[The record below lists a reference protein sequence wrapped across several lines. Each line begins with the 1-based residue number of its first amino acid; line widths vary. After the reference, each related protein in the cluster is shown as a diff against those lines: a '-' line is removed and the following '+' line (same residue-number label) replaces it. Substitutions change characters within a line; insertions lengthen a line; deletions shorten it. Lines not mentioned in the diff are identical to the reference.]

1 QIEEELCRHDLEE
14 ADSLLELV
22 QDLVTQHLDDFP
34 DNGIDDKRLEI
45 RPPKWPKA
53 NITDGTRT
61 GHLRI
66 LNTTSYSICGR
77 NKDWDAN
84 RVDEQTPRDIAAF
97 ITQKCGP
104 VAEGFEG
111 RKANTAYQYSTAV
124 STRAALTMWYRGLW
138 PNEITA
144 EWRLNPATNTWHGL
158 PTRSRHVSQFMVG
171 LEKTKAKSG
180 EVSSSARA
188 LSLDDMHRLYDH
200 CLNPSISLAEK
211 RAGIVRYVAYLLAW
225 LMMLRVDE
233 VIHLTFENIDKIPGE
248 RRFLHVGLNTR
259 KQNQTGLLHSWKL
272 WANDNDP
279 KICPFRAFIL
289 LASLYGS
296 HVKKSGPLFLHI
308 S

>member
-1 QIEEELCRHDLEE
+1 MTSAPASSTSQPELQAAEEEIEEELCRHDLEE

-34 DNGIDDKRLEI
+34 DDGIDDNASRYASKMA
-45 RPPKWPKA
+45 KA

-66 LNTTSYSICGR
+66 LKHYFIFHLRR

-104 VAEGFEG
+104 FPLVLRSQCGIGAFGLMKVR
-111 RKANTAYQYSTAV
+111 RK
-124 STRAALTMWYRGLW
+124 
-138 PNEITA
+138 
-144 EWRLNPATNTWHGL
+144 WRLNPATNTWHGL

-188 LSLDDMHRLYDH
+188 LSLDDIHRLYDH
-200 CLNPSISLAEK
+200 CLNPSLSLAEK

-248 RRFLHVGLNTR
+248 
-259 KQNQTGLLHSWKL
+259 LLT
-272 WANDNDP
+272 DP
-279 KICPFRAFIL
+279 
-289 LASLYGS
+289 
-296 HVKKSGPLFLHI
+296 
-308 S
+308 